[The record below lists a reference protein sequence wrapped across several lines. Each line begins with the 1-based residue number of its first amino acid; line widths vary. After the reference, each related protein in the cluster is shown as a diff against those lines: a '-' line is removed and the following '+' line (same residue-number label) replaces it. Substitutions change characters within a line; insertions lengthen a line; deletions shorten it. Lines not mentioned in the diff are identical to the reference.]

1 LLPGGSVAQPPSS
14 NAAANAAATVDLS
27 IRMEAV
33 PRVESSDP
41 SEVLFAL
48 DV

>member
-1 LLPGGSVAQPPSS
+1 LLAGGSVAQPPSS
-14 NAAANAAATVDLS
+14 NAAASAAPMVNLS

-41 SEVLFAL
+41 SDGLFAL